1 MLTRI
6 KDRKI
11 PCVYIHVY
19 IIIKN
24 RGLGLY
30 NLYVTL
36 TVENIFRVSLSN
48 VKSKGSAH
56 VLLDNEYG
64 ENLEMLLLKIWSN
77 LKYLT
82 IST

>member
-56 VLLDNEYG
+56 VLLGNKYG
-64 ENLEMLLLKIWSN
+64 ENLEMFLLKI
-77 LKYLT
+77 
-82 IST
+82 